1 MPLLWLGLLSVC
13 DCVCVCVVKNS
24 RNKEKRGEKRKSI
37 KGLKQQFNDSSSEQ
51 KKSTPLH
58 RAKVGIKYVILQ
70 NLMFHLERQEEK
82 RKIKRESVVEQQ
94 LKITMC
100 MSTFSNSEQQW
111 SLLAL
116 LHKLRSGESASFE
129 VGIQCSDSSGSSR
142 NSKDTE
148 QSQADGWLLI
158 CRHLQ
163 SQREDK
169 ERGSF
174 AKNNRTRRD
183 ALFLPSKLTKRKKS
197 LKQTGHRAAVSRHSV
212 FFPHSFFLFPLL
224 IRATLCEPLR
234 SANHESN
241 LSRAEAESERY
252 DGNLK

>member
-1 MPLLWLGLLSVC
+1 
-13 DCVCVCVVKNS
+13 
-24 RNKEKRGEKRKSI
+24 
-37 KGLKQQFNDSSSEQ
+37 
-51 KKSTPLH
+51 
-58 RAKVGIKYVILQ
+58 
-70 NLMFHLERQEEK
+70 
-82 RKIKRESVVEQQ
+82 
-94 LKITMC
+94 

-129 VGIQCSDSSGSSR
+129 VGIQCSDNDN
-142 NSKDTE
+142 NSQDTE

-174 AKNNRTRRD
+174 AKDNRTRRD
-183 ALFLPSKLTKRKKS
+183 AFFLPSKLTKRKKS

-212 FFPHSFFLFPLL
+212 FFPHSFSFFPFLFG
-224 IRATLCEPLR
+224 RHFV
-234 SANHESN
+234 S
-241 LSRAEAESERY
+241 LSGARITNRTCHGPRQKARDMTAI
-252 DGNLK
+252 

>member
-1 MPLLWLGLLSVC
+1 
-13 DCVCVCVVKNS
+13 
-24 RNKEKRGEKRKSI
+24 
-37 KGLKQQFNDSSSEQ
+37 
-51 KKSTPLH
+51 
-58 RAKVGIKYVILQ
+58 
-70 NLMFHLERQEEK
+70 
-82 RKIKRESVVEQQ
+82 
-94 LKITMC
+94 

-142 NSKDTE
+142 NSQDTE

-174 AKNNRTRRD
+174 AKDNRTRRD
-183 ALFLPSKLTKRKKS
+183 AFFLPSKLTKRKKS

-212 FFPHSFFLFPLL
+212 FFPHSFFRFSPSYLGDTLWASLERESRIELVTGRGREREIWRQFKVSENEKSPKINKARQNGQNKWKRLKEWERMKKKRKMGENSKKWRKRTGRGNWLVLVKLL
-224 IRATLCEPLR
+224 LLARE
-234 SANHESN
+234 
-241 LSRAEAESERY
+241 
-252 DGNLK
+252 

>member
-1 MPLLWLGLLSVC
+1 
-13 DCVCVCVVKNS
+13 
-24 RNKEKRGEKRKSI
+24 
-37 KGLKQQFNDSSSEQ
+37 
-51 KKSTPLH
+51 
-58 RAKVGIKYVILQ
+58 
-70 NLMFHLERQEEK
+70 MFHLERQEEK
-82 RKIKRESVVEQQ
+82 RKIKRESAVEQQ

-129 VGIQCSDSSGSSR
+129 VGIQCSDNDN
-142 NSKDTE
+142 NSQDTE

-163 SQREDK
+163 SKEQKEGIFCQRQSDK
-169 ERGSF
+169 ARCSLSSL
-174 AKNNRTRRD
+174 KTY
-183 ALFLPSKLTKRKKS
+183 KKS